1 MSEEAKKKP
10 AGSPRWQKGLPSPN
24 PAGRPRKDKTPDA
37 ELLKMQKLLRK
48 HTVEAVQ
55 KVIQL
60 MQNAQTPEMQL
71 KTSTWIVDKC
81 LVVDKEVERRNL
93 SQPPEE
99 PAAGVDKPARPVLS
113 LKMTTPS
120 GVTKVDVPLDEER
133 EDDED

>member
-1 MSEEAKKKP
+1 MTAEKKKYTGFQP
-10 AGSPRWQKGLPSPN
+10 GQSGNPS
-24 PAGRPRKDKTPDA
+24 GRPRKDKTPDA

-99 PAAGVDKPARPVLS
+99 EKVDKPSRPVLS
-113 LKMTTPS
+113 LKMSTPS